1 MKIASITGSTLLLVL
16 LVCGFI
22 SQTLASKQLYIM
34 AAGSVLLAVLT
45 LLLNQTKS
53 SVVNSL
59 VRFILLSVL
68 IITSAQFLYTWW
80 PYENFLQAELVA
92 YGLAAV
98 LFCLSVFLQL
108 TWIRLERA
116 HKTKRTNSRLNTQ
129 KKQRPKR
136 GELNLILGQSVER
149 K

>member
-1 MKIASITGSTLLLVL
+1 MKLVSITGSTLLLVI

-22 SQTLASKQLYIM
+22 SQTLVSKQLYIV
-34 AAGSVLLAVLT
+34 ATGSVLLAVLT
-45 LLLNQTKS
+45 LLLNQRKS
-53 SVVNSL
+53 SIVNSL
-59 VRFILLSVL
+59 VRFILLSAL
-68 IITSAQFLYTWW
+68 IITSAQFIYTWW
-80 PYENFLQAELVA
+80 PYENFLKAELVA
-92 YGLAAV
+92 YGFAAV

-116 HKTKRTNSRLNTQ
+116 HKTKRTNSRLHTQ
-129 KKQRPKR
+129 KKKRPKR

>member
-1 MKIASITGSTLLLVL
+1 
-16 LVCGFI
+16 
-22 SQTLASKQLYIM
+22 M
-34 AAGSVLLAVLT
+34 AAGSVLLAVFT

-53 SVVNSL
+53 SVVNNV

-92 YGLAAV
+92 YGLAGL
-98 LFCLSVFLQL
+98 LFCLSLFLQL

-116 HKTKRTNSRLNTQ
+116 HKTKRTNSRLHMQ

>member
-1 MKIASITGSTLLLVL
+1 MKLVSITGSTLLLVI

-22 SQTLASKQLYIM
+22 SQTLASNQLYIM

-68 IITSAQFLYTWW
+68 IVTSAQFLYTWW
-80 PYENFLQAELVA
+80 PYENFLKAELVA

-98 LFCLSVFLQL
+98 LFCLSLFLQL
-108 TWIRLERA
+108 TWIRLERT

>member
-1 MKIASITGSTLLLVL
+1 
-16 LVCGFI
+16 
-22 SQTLASKQLYIM
+22 M
-34 AAGSVLLAVLT
+34 AVGLVLLAVLT

-53 SVVNSL
+53 SVINNL

-68 IITSAQFLYTWW
+68 IVTSAQLLYTWW
-80 PYENFLQAELVA
+80 PYENFLQAQLVA

-98 LFCLSVFLQL
+98 LFCLSLFLQL
-108 TWIRLERA
+108 TWIRLERT
-116 HKTKRTNSRLNTQ
+116 HKTKRTNSRLHTQ

-136 GELNLILGQSVER
+136 GELNLVLGQSVER

>member
-1 MKIASITGSTLLLVL
+1 MKIVSITGSILLLVL
-16 LVCGFI
+16 LVWGFI

-34 AAGSVLLAVLT
+34 ATGSVLLAVLT

-59 VRFILLSVL
+59 VRFILLSAL
-68 IITSAQFLYTWW
+68 IVTSAHFLYTWW
-80 PYENFLQAELVA
+80 PYENFLKAELVA

-98 LFCLSVFLQL
+98 LFCLSLFLQL

-116 HKTKRTNSRLNTQ
+116 HKTKRTNSRLHTQ
-129 KKQRPKR
+129 KKKRPKR

>member
-1 MKIASITGSTLLLVL
+1 MKLVSITGSTLLLVI
-16 LVCGFI
+16 LVWGFI

-34 AAGSVLLAVLT
+34 AAGSVLLAVVT

-53 SVVNSL
+53 SIVNNV

-80 PYENFLQAELVA
+80 PYENFLKAELVA
-92 YGLAAV
+92 YGFASI

-116 HKTKRTNSRLNTQ
+116 HKTKRTNSRLHTQ

-136 GELNLILGQSVER
+136 GELNLILGQSIER

>member
-1 MKIASITGSTLLLVL
+1 MKLVSITGSILLLVI
-16 LVCGFI
+16 LVWGFI
-22 SQTLASKQLYIM
+22 SQTLVSKQLYIM
-34 AAGSVLLAVLT
+34 AAGSVLLAVFT

-53 SVVNSL
+53 SVVNNV

-68 IITSAQFLYTWW
+68 IITSAQFIYTWW
-80 PYENFLQAELVA
+80 PYKNFLKAELVA
-92 YGLAAV
+92 YGFASI

-116 HKTKRTNSRLNTQ
+116 HKTKRTNSRLHTQ